1 VREPRAHQKQPA
13 ARPQVI
19 PKTNFW
25 SFDFLPGKTTT
36 IVISWVEI
44 AKGVAFG
51 VFSDVV
57 WRSMGAL
64 TTSFDGENAILVLVQ
79 TRIPPWKALF
89 AIRGC
94 FQGSFADGSDYL
106 LPSGRYVA
114 PDCHIRGTLFGSS
127 GVAIKKSVRY
137 F

>member
-1 VREPRAHQKQPA
+1 L
-13 ARPQVI
+13 
-19 PKTNFW
+19 W
-25 SFDFLPGKTTT
+25 SFDFLPEKTTT